1 MRFRLL
7 GGGLFGVDVNEG
19 DAEGFCFVGVD
30 VKRGDEGS
38 FCFVGVDV
46 KGGNE
51 GSFCFVGVDVKGGDE
66 GSFCFVGVDVKRSDE
81 VDEGDEGVFCFVGVD
96 VSEETDGGS
105 VLSSA
110 SFHHMPRPSLSL
122 LGKTWSPAS
131 AMLCL
136 AMVFVMVCGEG

>member
-46 KGGNE
+46 KR
-51 GSFCFVGVDVKGGDE
+51 GDE
-66 GSFCFVGVDVKRSDE
+66 VG
-81 VDEGDEGVFCFVGVD
+81 EGDEGVFCFVGVD

-110 SFHHMPRPSLSL
+110 SFQHMPRPSLSL

-131 AMLCL
+131 AMLCF